1 MYSGVLFFTM
11 NNSLFEPN
19 SSSPAPFDLALLAET
34 EDRDPVLS
42 PHTQEVDE
50 NTLFGGVNRYPNP
63 DFAASEQSCVKST
76 VIATPI
82 PGTTCTGTGTG
93 FRQVL
98 EVETG
103 LQLRSSPRS
112 DQQLSGNRAKA
123 IAMTTAFVSPP
134 SDPSSSLMSNRMKG
148 NATATA
154 AHSTSLPSALATVT
168 RSALTPRA
176 DTNHT
181 PLNNAAA
188 PASGG
193 AFSNKSSSRR
203 LAAPPRPN
211 ATPFNQKET
220 LTVPRGMMEERPP
233 RNSAA
238 SSSRI
243 TSNVSIKSSRSA
255 ASGDPTPHSTR
266 DYAWNQESCPDSH
279 EQALFEQRLCEDAYG
294 VAIRKINQNGKSNL
308 RYVKCVVLEDGEDA
322 SVSNKSVGGMVRS
335 FSRRARSDRSVA
347 STESGRVRK
356 VLQWGKKRDCRVLV
370 DQFTCVRKG
379 KTTDRTRRN
388 GQQASRLLSLIT
400 SDVNHPS
407 LDIEAPT
414 RVDRDKF
421 ARAFAKF
428 LRVPLES
435 DAGDFDNTV
444 DVSPTKPGT
453 GPPHSVPDMD
463 AASKRSKKTGATAVG
478 SASSSAPA
486 ENMEI
491 QFEDNTPGVAKIS
504 SSTPLFATEIGE
516 AIPRSQGNSISI
528 PTKSGLSGANTQ
540 QAIVSGFNPDEM
552 GGDDATAVSSLTGA
566 GYDQEIVEELH
577 HALTELRAELE
588 ASRAEATRAVK
599 VAEQAIQSAEN
610 SGSKDWNST
619 VTHKAA
625 EAAALAQKRSAEAM
639 AKARLAEERLAGERR
654 TASFWRRQ
662 AEVAEEEAGV
672 LQTRAAAAEVQ
683 RASMAEELESERRK
697 ATTLMAQLKQR
708 FSSSDVLQR
717 EAIESAME
725 RNRSLEI
732 ELDGTRRDLMSINEE
747 AKSLKDE
754 LNEA

>member
-1 MYSGVLFFTM
+1 
-11 NNSLFEPN
+11 
-19 SSSPAPFDLALLAET
+19 
-34 EDRDPVLS
+34 
-42 PHTQEVDE
+42 
-50 NTLFGGVNRYPNP
+50 
-63 DFAASEQSCVKST
+63 
-76 VIATPI
+76 
-82 PGTTCTGTGTG
+82 
-93 FRQVL
+93 
-98 EVETG
+98 
-103 LQLRSSPRS
+103 
-112 DQQLSGNRAKA
+112 
-123 IAMTTAFVSPP
+123 
-134 SDPSSSLMSNRMKG
+134 
-148 NATATA
+148 
-154 AHSTSLPSALATVT
+154 
-168 RSALTPRA
+168 
-176 DTNHT
+176 
-181 PLNNAAA
+181 
-188 PASGG
+188 
-193 AFSNKSSSRR
+193 
-203 LAAPPRPN
+203 
-211 ATPFNQKET
+211 
-220 LTVPRGMMEERPP
+220 
-233 RNSAA
+233 
-238 SSSRI
+238 
-243 TSNVSIKSSRSA
+243 
-255 ASGDPTPHSTR
+255 
-266 DYAWNQESCPDSH
+266 
-279 EQALFEQRLCEDAYG
+279 
-294 VAIRKINQNGKSNL
+294 
-308 RYVKCVVLEDGEDA
+308 
-322 SVSNKSVGGMVRS
+322 VRS

-356 VLQWGKKRDCRVLV
+356 VLQWGKKRDCRVLL

-388 GQQASRLLSLIT
+388 VQQASRLLSLIT

-444 DVSPTKPGT
+444 DLSPTKPGT
-453 GPPHSVPDMD
+453 VPPHSVPDMD

-491 QFEDNTPGVAKIS
+491 QFEDNTPGAAKIL
-504 SSTPLFATEIGE
+504 SSTPLFATEIGD

-528 PTKSGLSGANTQ
+528 PTRSGLSGANTQ

-654 TASFWRRQ
+654 TA
-662 AEVAEEEAGV
+662 
-672 LQTRAAAAEVQ
+672 
-683 RASMAEELESERRK
+683 
-697 ATTLMAQLKQR
+697 
-708 FSSSDVLQR
+708 
-717 EAIESAME
+717 
-725 RNRSLEI
+725 
-732 ELDGTRRDLMSINEE
+732 
-747 AKSLKDE
+747 
-754 LNEA
+754 